1 LLNSGQ
7 PSDFPTVD
15 QWINFNDMWALNLK
29 NTIDQTT
36 DSATDKQAIHDA
48 IVQVSIASKVDA
60 RLILAAIIQE
70 VNSTDVASN
79 DANVLI

>member
-1 LLNSGQ
+1 
-7 PSDFPTVD
+7 
-15 QWINFNDMWALNLK
+15 MWALNLK
-29 NTIDQTT
+29 NTIDKTK